1 MRALAASR
9 APSSP
14 PASPGSCAPGP
25 SCSARRLCPL
35 YLPEPRP
42 RPHHTQP
49 APPGPEDSP
58 CLASGRRSGPSLPW
72 ACSRRS
78 PLYSGTGQGRSPR
91 PPRPDSAPAAP
102 GPAFLRA
109 FPRES
114 SEHRVRQVP
123 AFPPVMTEGADSEQ
137 LLQVTQLRAAEPE
150 FNPAKYTERG

>member
-1 MRALAASR
+1 MPTTRE
-9 APSSP
+9 PWP
-14 PASPGSCAPGP
+14 PPGPLPPRPPAPGP
-25 SCSARRLCPL
+25 APPARAA
-35 YLPEPRP
+35 LPGASVPSTCLSLAHVLTP
-42 RPHHTQP
+42 TQP

-58 CLASGRRSGPSLPW
+58 CLASGRRSVPSLPW

-91 PPRPDSAPAAP
+91 PPRPDRAPAAP

-114 SEHRVRQVP
+114 SERRVRQVP

-137 LLQVTQLRAAEPE
+137 LLQVTQLRSGQA
-150 FNPAKYTERG
+150 RI